1 MPDQPPVGPLLPDER
16 LLTLRDAAVRVAGD
30 DRTQL
35 AQAERVLDGLVRP
48 LTILADVARDSR
60 DALDGSSSAVD
71 RLTTA
76 LALVGGRRATEGGVK
91 AIVELDRRE
100 GLDREPG
107 TAAVGRDLVDP
118 DEFGFI
124 GLGAAYAAVARPEA
138 ADLIDRG
145 LRVALDDLMALD
157 LLWALT
163 PGVLQ
168 DDPRSMRLFGSVI
181 DWLEQRLRPIGPPD
195 PLLPEIPEILKKVP
209 FDRRQLLER
218 VRCVLQ
224 SYDRFKTLPLGAP
237 YVIASIAPSVACP
250 GQKVVI
256 TGSGFGAQAQVV
268 RFPTMGGT
276 AAGQVSTW
284 SDTSIEVA
292 VPADATCGDIQLLI
306 PAGTTTTCTGQSVD
320 VTKPGSGNPHFDGG
334 IADIGG
340 FTVNGRATRVRVEPG
355 GSLEFVWQAC
365 PSTATVAV
373 KVREVQ
379 TGWSQTSSGL
389 GATGRW
395 TWTVPRY
402 ATAMTVECTL
412 EVTSTCSP
420 TPARAVIIAD
430 VAPLPNVKIEGIE
443 VTQGIQTFWR
453 TGVTDNTV
461 STVAGKDTIVRVY
474 VSADVGGFN
483 NGQVPNIWGT
493 LSIGSTN
500 LSPINAS
507 PFFTARKRSDI
518 NRETIDHTLNFR
530 IPAGMA
536 NGTKGLFAYLIVPG
550 PNGTVDQ
557 IVSKLLTW
565 TWVVEPAIKVR
576 YVRIRDESD
585 PANIIAAPT
594 DADCRATSFRAIDM
608 LPFPA
613 DVAAALFPTLTT
625 SRDFTVDAE
634 GSALAT
640 DIGNLR
646 SAAETLRSAGGTLP
660 DTQERWM
667 GLTTRWFRAWGGW
680 NSCAAPVSNATSGGE
695 RLRAAHELGHTLGLC
710 HMHDSACFMAA
721 GLTAEPTLDDTALDP
736 FHYRT
741 IAGTGHDFMS
751 YTTWAD
757 NWTSKLNW
765 EAMRAVL

>member
-1 MPDQPPVGPLLPDER
+1 
-16 LLTLRDAAVRVAGD
+16 
-30 DRTQL
+30 
-35 AQAERVLDGLVRP
+35 
-48 LTILADVARDSR
+48 
-60 DALDGSSSAVD
+60 
-71 RLTTA
+71 
-76 LALVGGRRATEGGVK
+76 
-91 AIVELDRRE
+91 
-100 GLDREPG
+100 
-107 TAAVGRDLVDP
+107 
-118 DEFGFI
+118 
-124 GLGAAYAAVARPEA
+124 
-138 ADLIDRG
+138 
-145 LRVALDDLMALD
+145 
-157 LLWALT
+157 
-163 PGVLQ
+163 
-168 DDPRSMRLFGSVI
+168 
-181 DWLEQRLRPIGPPD
+181 
-195 PLLPEIPEILKKVP
+195 
-209 FDRRQLLER
+209 
-218 VRCVLQ
+218 
-224 SYDRFKTLPLGAP
+224 
-237 YVIASIAPSVACP
+237 
-250 GQKVVI
+250 VI
-256 TGSGFGAQAQVV
+256 T
-268 RFPTMGGT
+268 
-276 AAGQVSTW
+276 
-284 SDTSIEVA
+284 
-292 VPADATCGDIQLLI
+292 
-306 PAGTTTTCTGQSVD
+306 
-320 VTKPGSGNPHFDGG
+320 
-334 IADIGG
+334 
-340 FTVNGRATRVRVEPG
+340 
-355 GSLEFVWQAC
+355 
-365 PSTATVAV
+365 
-373 KVREVQ
+373 
-379 TGWSQTSSGL
+379 
-389 GATGRW
+389 
-395 TWTVPRY
+395 
-402 ATAMTVECTL
+402 
-412 EVTSTCSP
+412 
-420 TPARAVIIAD
+420 AD

-483 NGQVPNIWGT
+483 NGRVPNIWGT
-493 LSIGSTN
+493 LSVGSTN

-536 NGTKGLFAYLIVPG
+536 NGTKGLFAYLVVPG

-557 IVSKLLTW
+557 IVSKLVNW

-585 PANIIAAPT
+585 PANVIDAPT
-594 DADCRATSFRAIDM
+594 DAECRATSFRAIDM

-613 DVAAALFPTLTT
+613 DVTAALFPTLTT
-625 SRDFTVDAE
+625 SRDFTLDAE
-634 GSALAT
+634 GAALAT

-646 SAAETLRSAGGTLP
+646 SAAETLRSVGGVLP

-751 YTTWAD
+751 YTTWED